1 MEDEEF
7 HANMYGHAYTVK
19 KEDEKDSEI
28 KELKAKI
35 KNMDWL
41 KNHDYKWLVNENK
54 RLENENHRIEQ
65 QYLEVM
71 ADNKK
76 LAQQIEDKINQ
87 MRKSGV
93 L

>member
-41 KNHDYKWLVNENK
+41 KNHDYKWLVNENR
-54 RLENENHRIEQ
+54 RLEQELNETKIDNRKLSEQ
-65 QYLEVM
+65 IDDKNSYLKQLRE
-71 ADNKK
+71 K
-76 LAQQIEDKINQ
+76 
-87 MRKSGV
+87 GV
-93 L
+93 I